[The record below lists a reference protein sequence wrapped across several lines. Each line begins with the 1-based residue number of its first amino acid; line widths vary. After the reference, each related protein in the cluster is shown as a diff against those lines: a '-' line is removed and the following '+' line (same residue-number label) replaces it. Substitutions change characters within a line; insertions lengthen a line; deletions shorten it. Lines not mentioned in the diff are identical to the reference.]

1 MTEYVF
7 EIPAPQ
13 TFILTENLSIYNE
26 PKQIGFYS
34 VNEQGQLFFND
45 ISSLRYYYEHP
56 DITSMNVYSGFH
68 TFKGDFARVKEPLDR
83 LLKSILL
90 LSEQRQREGPLE
102 DGRLWFEK
110 KGQIITWR
118 GNITKILCIPYGSRE
133 EWTLNMIR
141 FRVSRR
147 KKPPTHMFFS

>member
-1 MTEYVF
+1 MYSRFLRHKPLFSRKICLFTM
-7 EIPAPQ
+7 
-13 TFILTENLSIYNE
+13 NLSKLDFTALMSRDNSSSMIYRAC
-26 PKQIGFYS
+26 
-34 VNEQGQLFFND
+34 V
-45 ISSLRYYYEHP
+45 
-56 DITSMNVYSGFH
+56 H